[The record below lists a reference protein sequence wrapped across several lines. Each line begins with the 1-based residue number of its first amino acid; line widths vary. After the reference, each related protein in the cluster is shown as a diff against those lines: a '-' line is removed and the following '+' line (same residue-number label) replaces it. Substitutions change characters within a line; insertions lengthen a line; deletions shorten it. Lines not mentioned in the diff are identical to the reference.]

1 MQVSAFCVMHRKSE
15 RKEVVSGKELMET
28 PSRIELLHFEGI
40 ANYFTIEKH
49 CKSGKNGLSV
59 VRRLT

>member
-1 MQVSAFCVMHRKSE
+1 MHRKSE
-15 RKEVVSGKELMET
+15 RKEFVSGKDLMEA
-28 PSRIELLHFEGI
+28 PSRIELLH

-49 CKSGKNGLSV
+49 WKSGKNGLSV